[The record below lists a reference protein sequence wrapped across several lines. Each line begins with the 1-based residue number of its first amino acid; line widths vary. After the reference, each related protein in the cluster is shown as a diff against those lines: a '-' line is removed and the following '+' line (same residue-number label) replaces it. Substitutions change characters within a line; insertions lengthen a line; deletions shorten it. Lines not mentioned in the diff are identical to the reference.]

1 MSSAASACKVYASCF
16 AFEGLPSWIMQIR
29 PWDAGY
35 CSSAL
40 GAGDC
45 VLLRVCLASR
55 CFSSLRLLES
65 SANGRQSPRVWLALR
80 CPRVSSKLWVAQD
93 PSSCSLAVSLLE
105 PACLLLL
112 EIWKICEGSSARLWN
127 LGLSSIPS
135 LSDWLRMKLANS
147 PGLRSGS

>member
-45 VLLRVCLASR
+45 VLLRVHLAS
-55 CFSSLRLLES
+55 CGFSSLRLLES
-65 SANGRQSPRVWLALR
+65 SANRRQSPSVWLALR
-80 CPRVSSKLWVAQD
+80 CPRLSSKQWIAQG
-93 PSSCSLAVSLLE
+93 PSSCSFSMSLLE

-112 EIWKICEGSSARLWN
+112 EIWKIGSS
-127 LGLSSIPS
+127 
-135 LSDWLRMKLANS
+135 KLIEKEQLEG
-147 PGLRSGS
+147 PC